1 MNCCICN
8 KPIKGYG
15 NNAEPIK
22 KGTCC
27 DKCNNNFVILARM
40 LDIQIIS
47 AKDKKN
53 LLKEIKNAA
62 MKEGDRNE
70 TITQ

>member
-8 KPIKGYG
+8 KPIRGYG
-15 NNAEPIK
+15 NNAEPVK

-27 DKCNNNFVILARM
+27 DKCNNKFVILARM
-40 LDIQIIS
+40 LDIQMIS

>member
-8 KPIKGYG
+8 KPIKGYE
-15 NNAEPIK
+15 NNAEPVK

-27 DKCNNNFVILARM
+27 DKCNNKFVIPARM

-47 AKDKKN
+47 DKDRKN
-53 LLKEIKNAA
+53 LLKEIKHAA
-62 MKEGDRNE
+62 LEEGDK
-70 TITQ
+70 Q